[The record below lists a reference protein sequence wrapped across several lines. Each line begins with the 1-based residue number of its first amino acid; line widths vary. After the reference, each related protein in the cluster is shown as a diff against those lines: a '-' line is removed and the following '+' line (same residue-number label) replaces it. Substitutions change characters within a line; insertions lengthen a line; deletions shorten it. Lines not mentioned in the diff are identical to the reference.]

1 MSTAKLKSW
10 SSQLEEL
17 SGLVLYQVT
26 PQNGGLA
33 TLHLCNRESYD
44 RTQEW
49 VRDGETWHDAFD
61 VCCRHLIVDIRTGTL
76 CGGGPPYEM
85 CPSML
90 TDKELA
96 VMNRVTRTA
105 MATESGVQCPDAN

>member
-1 MSTAKLKSW
+1 MSETAKLKSW

-26 PQNGGLA
+26 FQNGGFA
-33 TLHLCNRESYD
+33 TLHFATRESFD
-44 RTQEW
+44 RKKER
-49 VRDGETWHDAFD
+49 VHHGETWHDKFD

-76 CGGGPPYEM
+76 CGGSPPYEM

-96 VMNRVTRTA
+96 G
-105 MATESGVQCPDAN
+105 EI